1 MNIDKLKTEFQEYL
15 DTMGSSNVNLGSQFA
30 REMMVN
36 DLIQIVKLQLENEKT

>member
-1 MNIDKLKTEFQEYL
+1 MNIDTLKTEFQSYL
-15 DTMGSSNVNLGSQFA
+15 DNMGNSNVNLGSQFA